1 MLNKHRLMAV
11 AVALAFSAGS
21 ALAAVSPQ
29 EAAKLGDTL
38 TPFGAEKAGNA
49 AGTIPAWTGG
59 ITQAPAGYTRSG
71 QHHVNPF
78 PEDKPLFTITA
89 ANLSQYEANL
99 TPGQIAMFK
108 AYPETYQ
115 MPVYQT
121 RRSGSAPQWVYDNT
135 IKNATSAKLADGG
148 NGFIDAYG
156 GIPFPIPQSGVEAL
170 WNHIARYRGTYIVRR
185 ASEVAVQRNGAY
197 SLVTSQ
203 QEALFKYYLQNG
215 SFADLNNIMFYY
227 LSFTTS
233 PARLAGGA
241 TLVHETLD
249 QVKEPRQAWGYNAGP
264 VSYTHLT
271 LPTKRIV

>member
-115 MPVYQT
+115 MPV
-121 RRSGSAPQWVYDNT
+121 
-135 IKNATSAKLADGG
+135 
-148 NGFIDAYG
+148 
-156 GIPFPIPQSGVEAL
+156 
-170 WNHIARYRGTYIVRR
+170 
-185 ASEVAVQRNGAY
+185 
-197 SLVTSQ
+197 
-203 QEALFKYYLQNG
+203 
-215 SFADLNNIMFYY
+215 
-227 LSFTTS
+227 
-233 PARLAGGA
+233 
-241 TLVHETLD
+241 
-249 QVKEPRQAWGYNAGP
+249 
-264 VSYTHLT
+264 
-271 LPTKRIV
+271 